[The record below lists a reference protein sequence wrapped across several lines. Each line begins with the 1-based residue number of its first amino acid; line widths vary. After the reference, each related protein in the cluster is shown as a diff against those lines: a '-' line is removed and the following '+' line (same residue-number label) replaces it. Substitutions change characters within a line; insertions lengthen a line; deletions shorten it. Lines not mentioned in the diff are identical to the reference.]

1 MKFAMIGLGR
11 MGMGLIQR
19 ALAGGHE
26 CVAYDA
32 NPDAVVAAAESG
44 AIPAGSIEE
53 IAALLEPPRLV
64 WIMVPVPV
72 TRNVIGDV
80 SSALEPGDIIIDGG
94 NSNFHDSMA
103 NASRVAQSGLAFLDV
118 GTSGGVFGS
127 ERGFCLMVG
136 GVASAFQRAEPLFAT
151 LAPGVEAAVRSPGR
165 VGPPSPAEQGY
176 LHCGPSGSGHFAKM
190 VHNGIEYAMMAAM
203 AEGFNLVAHAGE
215 DSEDE
220 RYRHFQ
226 FDIGELAELWRRG
239 SVISSW
245 LLDLTAAALKEDPT
259 LDGFSG
265 RVGDS
270 GEGRWTAQAAIDLAV
285 PAHTLTAALFDR
297 FASRGEAETA
307 NKLLSA
313 MRQQFGGHRETGSG
327 S

>member
-19 ALAGGHE
+19 ARAGGHD

-32 NPDAVVAAAESG
+32 SPDAVVAAGEAG
-44 AIPAGSIEE
+44 AIPAGSLEE
-53 IAALLEPPRLV
+53 IASLLEAPRVV
-64 WIMVPVPV
+64 WVMVPVSV
-72 TRNVIGDV
+72 TAKVIDELAGV
-80 SSALEPGDIIIDGG
+80 LEPGDIVIDGG
-94 NSNFHDSMA
+94 NSNFRDSIA
-103 NASRVAQSGLAFLDV
+103 TASRLAEDGIAFLDV

-136 GVASAFQRAEPLFAT
+136 GEAETFGHVEPLFAT
-151 LAPGVEAAVRSPGR
+151 LAPGVETAPRTPGSG
-165 VGPPSPAEQGY
+165 GPPTPAEQGY

-203 AEGFNLVAHAGE
+203 AEGFNLLAHANK
-215 DSEDE
+215 DAEDE
-220 RYRHFQ
+220 RYHR
-226 FDIGELAELWRRG
+226 FDFDVAELAELWRRG

-245 LLDLTAAALKEDPT
+245 LLDLTAAALAEDPG

-265 RVGDS
+265 KVGDS
-270 GEGRWTAQAAIDLAV
+270 GEGRWTAQTAIELAV

-297 FASRGEAETA
+297 FASRGESATA

-313 MRQQFGGHRETGSG
+313 MRQQFGGHREQGGKS
-327 S
+327 